1 MTYLYY
7 KMGIT
12 SGHILYLCT
21 YWRFWTSERPFYLN
35 CAVFL
40 FLGYLYMWCA
50 SLQMFQA
57 LNHRL
62 IALVVPEK

>member
-1 MTYLYY
+1 MTHLYY

-12 SGHILYLCT
+12 TRHILYLYT
-21 YWRFWTSERPFYLN
+21 YWGFWTVERAFNLN

-40 FLGYLYMWCA
+40 FLGCLCTWCA